1 MQKNG
6 EQKVRGIITVP
17 NAVMGLIIAAIYVVL
32 TLLIP
37 SQVRT
42 LKNSLT
48 NARMYPYIVFI
59 CAAVMAVA
67 FAIAFRKDSYQF
79 DLGIWP
85 MVMASVMLYLG
96 TLTLGFYSST
106 ALVIVYMMLMWKNR
120 CWWKILL
127 TAVLTPLFIYLAFTL
142 GMNIFLPTG
151 VLI

>member
-1 MQKNG
+1 MQQQQEK
-6 EQKVRGIITVP
+6 KVRGIITVP
-17 NAVMGLIIAAIYVVL
+17 NVVIGLVIAAIYVVL

-48 NARMYPYIVFI
+48 NAQMYPYIVFVG
-59 CAAVMAVA
+59 AAVMAVA
-67 FAIAFRKDSYQF
+67 FAVAFHKDSYQF

-85 MVMASVMLYLG
+85 MVLASVMLYVG

-106 ALVIVYMMLMWKNR
+106 AIVIVYMMLLWKNR